1 MRVVRYLRVS
11 RVEQNLHLQDDE
23 TMDLIKRREWT
34 LLESFID
41 HGVSGV
47 KERRPALDRMAAYLK
62 KHRVQAVVVWK
73 ADRLFRSLRAMV
85 TTLDEWSSMKI
96 NFVSATEAFDTTS
109 PQGKL
114 LFHLTSAFSEFE
126 RNLIVERTRA
136 GIAAARRRG
145 ARLGRPRVRLD
156 DDALLD
162 LKAKGT
168 SVREIARVLGVGS
181 STVQRRLHLLGS
193 TS

>member
-1 MRVVRYLRVS
+1 
-11 RVEQNLHLQDDE
+11 
-23 TMDLIKRREWT
+23 
-34 LLESFID
+34 
-41 HGVSGV
+41 
-47 KERRPALDRMAAYLK
+47 
-62 KHRVQAVVVWK
+62 
-73 ADRLFRSLRAMV
+73 MV

-145 ARLGRPRVRLD
+145 ARLGRPRVRVD
-156 DDALLD
+156 DDALLA
-162 LKAKGT
+162 LNLHFGAPGEAWVRRT
-168 SVREIARVLGVGS
+168 SCRG
-181 STVQRRLHLLGS
+181 QD
-193 TS
+193 